1 MKVGRRSSTAQQ
13 LPNNDSQAPVEAEI
27 AKNIKLRSLFSV
39 VRVDRQTDRQT
50 SLHRLESFA
59 SSDFV
64 DGVACSQIRI
74 LPRDKK
80 YSVADCEILN

>member
-39 VRVDRQTDRQT
+39 VRVDRKT
-50 SLHRLESFA
+50 SLHRLESLA